1 MNAVPQPP
9 AGCPGAIAAL
19 QERIARAHAQGE
31 PLRIVGGDT
40 KAFYGR
46 EAAGETVFTGG
57 LTGIVEYEPS
67 ELVITAMAGT
77 LLEEIEAALAERGQM
92 LAFEPPHFGA
102 GATLGGT
109 IACGFSGP
117 RRPYA
122 GSARDFVLG
131 LRCLNGKGELLRF
144 GGQVMKNVAGYDVSR
159 LACGSLGILGPIL
172 EVSLKVLP
180 LPAAEASLRLPI
192 DEAGALRAVN
202 EWGGQPLPL
211 SASAWCEGV
220 LSLRLSGAAA
230 AVEAAVARFER
241 EHGTARLDPAQARA
255 YWAGVR
261 EQTDAFFDGA
271 QPLWRLSLP
280 ATAPVVDLPGARM
293 FEWGGALRWLRS
305 DASAETVRAAVSRLG
320 GTATLFRGGDRA
332 AGVFH
337 PLAPINAALQRRLK
351 DAFDPARIFNPGR
364 MYPDL

>member
-1 MNAVPQPP
+1 MSAPASDPALAELRDRVRAAAAARTPLCIRGGGTKDFYGQPQ
-9 AGCPGAIAAL
+9 A
-19 QERIARAHAQGE
+19 GE
-31 PLRIVGGDT
+31 PLEMRGWHGIVG
-40 KAFYGR
+40 
-46 EAAGETVFTGG
+46 
-57 LTGIVEYEPS
+57 YEPT
-67 ELVITAMAGT
+67 ELVITARCGT
-77 LLEEIEAALAERGQM
+77 PLAEVEAALAERGQM
-92 LAFEPPHFGA
+92 LAFEPPAFGA
-102 GATLGGT
+102 AATIGGV
-109 IACGFSGP
+109 IAAGLSGP
-117 RRPYA
+117 RRASA
-122 GSARDFVLG
+122 GAARDFVLG
-131 LRCLNGKGELLRF
+131 ATLLDAAGRELRF

-220 LSLRLSGAAA
+220 LSLRRSGAAA

>member
-1 MNAVPQPP
+1 MSAPVSDPVLAELRDRVRAAAAAREPLCIRGGGTKDFYGQPP
-9 AGCPGAIAAL
+9 AG
-19 QERIARAHAQGE
+19 E
-31 PLRIVGGDT
+31 PLEMRGWHGIVG
-40 KAFYGR
+40 
-46 EAAGETVFTGG
+46 
-57 LTGIVEYEPS
+57 YEPT
-67 ELVITAMAGT
+67 ELVITARCGT
-77 LLEEIEAALAERGQM
+77 PLAEVEAALAERGQM
-92 LAFEPPHFGA
+92 LAFEPPAFGA
-102 GATLGGT
+102 AATIGGV
-109 IACGFSGP
+109 IAAGLSGP
-117 RRPYA
+117 RRASA
-122 GSARDFVLG
+122 GAARDFVLG
-131 LRCLNGKGELLRF
+131 ATLLDAAGRELRF

-230 AVEAAVARFER
+230 AVEAAAARFER
-241 EHGTARLDPAQARA
+241 EHGAARLDPAQARA

-305 DASAETVRAAVSRLG
+305 DASAETVRAAVARLG

>member
-1 MNAVPQPP
+1 MSAPASDPALAELRDRVRAAAAARTPLCIRGGGTKDFYGQPQ
-9 AGCPGAIAAL
+9 A
-19 QERIARAHAQGE
+19 GE
-31 PLRIVGGDT
+31 PLEMRGWHGIVG
-40 KAFYGR
+40 
-46 EAAGETVFTGG
+46 
-57 LTGIVEYEPS
+57 YEPT
-67 ELVITAMAGT
+67 ELVITARCGT
-77 LLEEIEAALAERGQM
+77 PLAEVEAALAERGQM
-92 LAFEPPHFGA
+92 LAFEPPAFGA
-102 GATLGGT
+102 AATIGGV
-109 IACGFSGP
+109 IAAGLSGP
-117 RRPYA
+117 RRASA
-122 GSARDFVLG
+122 GAARDFVLG
-131 LRCLNGKGELLRF
+131 ATLLDAAGRELRF

-220 LSLRLSGAAA
+220 LTLRLSGAAA

>member
-1 MNAVPQPP
+1 MSAPASDPVLAELRDRVRAAAAARTPLCIRGGGTKDFYGQPP
-9 AGCPGAIAAL
+9 AG
-19 QERIARAHAQGE
+19 E
-31 PLRIVGGDT
+31 PLEMRGWHGIVG
-40 KAFYGR
+40 
-46 EAAGETVFTGG
+46 
-57 LTGIVEYEPS
+57 YEPT
-67 ELVITAMAGT
+67 ELVITARCGT
-77 LLEEIEAALAERGQM
+77 PLAEVEAALAERGQM
-92 LAFEPPHFGA
+92 LAFEPPAFGA
-102 GATLGGT
+102 AATIGGV
-109 IACGFSGP
+109 IAAGLSGP
-117 RRPYA
+117 RRASA
-122 GSARDFVLG
+122 GAARDFVLG
-131 LRCLNGKGELLRF
+131 ATLLDAAGRELRF

-230 AVEAAVARFER
+230 AVEAAAARFER
-241 EHGTARLDPAQARA
+241 EHGAARLDPAQARA
-255 YWAGVR
+255 YWVGVR
-261 EQTDAFFDGA
+261 EQTDSFFDGA
-271 QPLWRLSLP
+271 QPLWRLSVP

-305 DASAETVRAAVSRLG
+305 DASAETVRAAVARLG

>member
-1 MNAVPQPP
+1 MSAPASDPVLAELRDRVRAAAAAREPLCIRGGGTKDFYGQPP
-9 AGCPGAIAAL
+9 AG
-19 QERIARAHAQGE
+19 E
-31 PLRIVGGDT
+31 PLEMRGWHGIVG
-40 KAFYGR
+40 
-46 EAAGETVFTGG
+46 
-57 LTGIVEYEPS
+57 YEPT
-67 ELVITAMAGT
+67 ELVITARCGT
-77 LLEEIEAALAERGQM
+77 PLAEVEAALAERGQM
-92 LAFEPPHFGA
+92 LAFEPPAFGA
-102 GATLGGT
+102 AATIGGV
-109 IACGFSGP
+109 IAAGLSGP
-117 RRPYA
+117 RRASA
-122 GSARDFVLG
+122 GAARDFVLG
-131 LRCLNGKGELLRF
+131 ATLLDAAGRELRF

-271 QPLWRLSLP
+271 QPLWRLSVP

>member
-1 MNAVPQPP
+1 MSAPASDPVLAELRDRVRAAAAAREPLCIRGGGTKDFYGQPP
-9 AGCPGAIAAL
+9 AG
-19 QERIARAHAQGE
+19 E
-31 PLRIVGGDT
+31 PLEMRGWHGIVG
-40 KAFYGR
+40 
-46 EAAGETVFTGG
+46 
-57 LTGIVEYEPS
+57 YEPT
-67 ELVITAMAGT
+67 ELVITARCGT
-77 LLEEIEAALAERGQM
+77 PLVEVEAALAERGQM
-92 LAFEPPHFGA
+92 LAFEPPAFGA
-102 GATLGGT
+102 AATIGGV
-109 IACGFSGP
+109 IAAGLSGP
-117 RRPYA
+117 RRASA
-122 GSARDFVLG
+122 GAARDFVLG
-131 LRCLNGKGELLRF
+131 ATLLDAAGRELRF

-230 AVEAAVARFER
+230 AVEAAAARFER
-241 EHGTARLDPAQARA
+241 EHGAARLDPAQARA

-261 EQTDAFFDGA
+261 EQTDSFFDGA
-271 QPLWRLSLP
+271 QPLWRLSVP

-305 DASAETVRAAVSRLG
+305 DASAETVRAAVARLG